1 MIIGIVN
8 VQSGLS
14 LDFKQ
19 GGDSLSGES
28 AQQNM
33 RTMNLLSSTQKLS
46 GGNKLSVKKH
56 HWLFCKH
63 DSN

>member
-19 GGDSLSGES
+19 GGDSLVK
-28 AQQNM
+28 AP
-33 RTMNLLSSTQKLS
+33 
-46 GGNKLSVKKH
+46 NKLNKT
-56 HWLFCKH
+56 
-63 DSN
+63 